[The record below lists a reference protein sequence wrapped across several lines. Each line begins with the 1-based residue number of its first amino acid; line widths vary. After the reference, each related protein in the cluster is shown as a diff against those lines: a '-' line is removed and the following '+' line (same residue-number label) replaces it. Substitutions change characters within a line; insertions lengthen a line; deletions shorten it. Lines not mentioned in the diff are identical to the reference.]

1 MQSIGLVITIVL
13 GIVLVYIGIQYLFN
27 TELFIDKIIKYQ
39 NVEYNSLRY
48 KYLKNKSNI
57 IFHKM
62 EGIGFIIGGIIAVVL
77 CILKLLKYIS

>member
-39 NVEYNSLRY
+39 NVDYNSFRY
-48 KYLKNKSNI
+48 KYLKKKSNI

-62 EGIGFIIGGIIAVVL
+62 EGIGFILGGIIAIVL
-77 CILKLLKYIS
+77 CSLKLLKYIN